1 MDGWYNLAEKSW
13 SILAENWWYILAE
26 KPWYIL
32 AENEWYIYVRKLTRI
47 GAERVSF
54 LMLEMTSSCTGFLS
68 FANARSATIRR
79 AWGKAPQ
86 RRRIAGKLSLLVI
99 L

>member
-32 AENEWYIYVRKLTRI
+32 AENEWYIYVRELTPYDSLKVAKSTSRKTSL
-47 GAERVSF
+47 GASPACACWALEF
-54 LMLEMTSSCTGFLS
+54 L
-68 FANARSATIRR
+68 
-79 AWGKAPQ
+79 
-86 RRRIAGKLSLLVI
+86 
-99 L
+99 